1 MSDPSITYLLPSDLP
16 QTYVVKAEE
25 PTDPKYGFEPKN
37 RPMDYYIDCGI
48 VNLDKPAGPTSHEV
62 SSWVRKV
69 LHIPHAGHGGTLN
82 SQSDWD
88 FAYSIGQC
96 NKSHWCAINCGEGIY
111 YGNVFT

>member
-69 LHIPHAGHGGTLN
+69 LHIPHAGHGG
-82 SQSDWD
+82 
-88 FAYSIGQC
+88 
-96 NKSHWCAINCGEGIY
+96 HWIPK
-111 YGNVFT
+111 